1 MKLVPCPLNGPRP
14 MDEFVYGGEV
24 RAPAVAGGAPGDDA
38 AWGRHVFNRLGVAAV
53 RREWW
58 YHLPSGYWF
67 IALRDTATGEFKDS
81 FDAKAPRARDAGP
94 AP

>member
-14 MDEFVYGGEV
+14 MEEFVYGGEV
-24 RAPAVAGGAPGDDA
+24 RATGDASVDDA
-38 AWGRHVFNRLGVAAV
+38 AWGRHVFNRVGVPGT

-67 IALRDTATGEFKDS
+67 VAIRDTANGDFIET
-81 FDAKAPRARDAGP
+81 FDAGAAR
-94 AP
+94 